1 MKKGFTGL
9 FLTALLFIQLSCSK
23 TDSNQ
28 NINAQTPA
36 ANTEVTEATPT
47 PSVTPL
53 PTFTDAETA
62 FAEGNKLFDANDIER
77 AIEAYKQAVDLNPD
91 FGEAYFQLGISYA
104 IREKAEEM
112 MPANEPI
119 TEEEEATPTPAPKKS
134 KNKKEEVVRTK
145 KSEKAFENAVKVY
158 KKFLAKNPKDAA
170 AYYFI
175 GRSYDKLDEDTD
187 ALKSLREAVK
197 INPDNSEY
205 QTELGKI
212 LMKLA
217 QYDEAVRVLK
227 KALELDANNL
237 LAEELLEKAEDG
249 RRRIEFAKREIQK
262 QDDREKPVNETPK
275 QQQPKPT
282 PLPNGS
288 PVVVKPINANK

>member
-1 MKKGFTGL
+1 MKKGFIGL
-9 FLTALLFIQLSCSK
+9 ILTTALFFQLSCSK
-23 TDSNQ
+23 SDSNQ
-28 NINAQTPA
+28 NVNAQTPE
-36 ANTEVTEATPT
+36 ANTETAVATPT
-47 PSVTPL
+47 PEETPL
-53 PTFTDAETA
+53 PVFTDAETA
-62 FAEGNKLFDANDIER
+62 FAEGNKLFDANDIEK

-104 IREKAEEM
+104 IREKAEES

-119 TEEEEATPTPAPKKS
+119 TEEEATPTPAPKKS
-134 KNKKEEVVRTK
+134 KNKKEEPLRTK
-145 KSEKAFENAVKVY
+145 NSEKAFENAVKVY
-158 KKFLAKNPKDAA
+158 KKFLIKNPKEASA
-170 AYYFI
+170 HFFL

-197 INPDNSEY
+197 LNAENSEY

-249 RRRIEFAKREIQK
+249 MRRINFAKKEIQK
-262 QDDREKPVNETPK
+262 QDDREKPAEIPKPRTSQTPK
-275 QQQPKPT
+275 ASP
-282 PLPNGS
+282 S
-288 PVVVKPINANK
+288 PVQPTNSNK

>member
-9 FLTALLFIQLSCSK
+9 FLTALLFIQLNCSK

-36 ANTEVTEATPT
+36 ANTEVSEATPT

-53 PTFTDAETA
+53 PVFTDADTA
-62 FAEGNKLFDANDIER
+62 FAEGNKFFDANDIER

-112 MPANEPI
+112 TPANEPI
-119 TEEEEATPTPAPKKS
+119 IEEEEATPTPAPKKS
-134 KNKKEEVVRTK
+134 KNKKEEAVRTK

-158 KKFLAKNPKDAA
+158 KKFLVKNPKDAA
-170 AYYFI
+170 AHYFI

-197 INPDNSEY
+197 INPDNSDY

-249 RRRIEFAKREIQK
+249 RRRIEFAKKEIQK
-262 QDDREKPVNETPK
+262 QDDREKPVNETPRP
-275 QQQPKPT
+275 QQPKPT

-288 PVVVKPINANK
+288 PVTVKPINANK